1 MEPNTLI
8 PTRIFDILEV
18 ISAQYEKPDF
28 FARRDGEGWKT
39 YSIQDYVNY
48 SHVIASALLELGFE
62 KGDKIVTIMRNRPAW
77 NFLDM
82 GIMLAGMIHV
92 PVYPTLNPDEYKY
105 ILNHCDCKCIVFGQ
119 DAIYK
124 RVAGILPEV
133 EQHPVIYAI
142 DPIEGITPSSEL
154 VEIGKKNFEKW
165 RSVIEDNKKNI
176 QPDDVATIIY
186 TSGTTGRSKGVMLT
200 HKNICSNFLP
210 LALEFQLLDYHAKML
225 SFLPLCHVYER
236 IVNYHYQ
243 FMGVSHYYAGSLATI
258 GKDMHD
264 MKADGFCA
272 VPRVFEMMY
281 DKIQAAGKNLKGIK
295 KWIFD
300 WAFRIATV
308 YDYDNNNPLYKLK
321 YEIADKLVY
330 SKWRE
335 NLSGK
340 EMTVVSGGS
349 SISGKIIRLFT
360 AAKVRVYE
368 GYGLTETSPVI
379 AVNNPRAHIIKVGC
393 VGVIL
398 PGVECKIADD
408 GEILTKGPCLM
419 KGYYKDEAYTRE
431 VIDEDGWF
439 HTGDIGTF
447 VEGRYLKIT
456 DRKKEVFKL
465 SLGKFVSPQV
475 VETKLRESSYIDN
488 VMVIGENEKFAS
500 AIIVPSF
507 EKMNDEFKKR
517 HIAIPKTREEYIIHP
532 HFVDIINKEVADVNK
547 TLADHEQIKRY
558 RLITDEWSTESG
570 ELSQTLKLKRKVIY
584 QKYDALC
591 REIYNYDKKDTIE

>member
-1 MEPNTLI
+1 M
-8 PTRIFDILEV
+8 FDILDV
-18 ISAQYEKPDF
+18 ISAKYDKPDF
-28 FARRDGEGWKT
+28 FAKRDGNGWKT
-39 YSIQDYVNY
+39 YSIQDYVQY
-48 SHVIASALLELGFE
+48 SHTIAAAFLELGLQ

-92 PVYPTLNPDEYKY
+92 PVYPTLNPEDYRY
-105 ILNHCDCKCIVFGQ
+105 ILNHCDCKCIVFGMES
-119 DAIYK
+119 IYR
-124 RVAGILPEV
+124 RVEKVLPDI
-133 EQHPVIYAI
+133 EQHPMVYAL
-142 DPIEGITPSSEL
+142 DNIEGLTPSAEL
-154 VEIGKKNFEKW
+154 LEKGRQNLEKW
-165 RSVIEDNKKNI
+165 MPVIEENKRTI
-176 QPDDVATIIY
+176 SPDDVATIIY

-210 LALEFQLLDYHAKML
+210 IALEYQLLDYRAKML

-236 IVNYHYQ
+236 TVNYHYQ

-258 GKDMHD
+258 AKDMKD

-281 DKIQAAGKNLKGIK
+281 DKIEAAGKNLKGPK

-300 WAFRIATV
+300 WAFRIATR
-308 YDYDNNNPLYKLK
+308 YDYENPNKLYQYK

-349 SISGKIIRLFT
+349 SIPEKVIRLFT
-360 AAKVRVYE
+360 AAKVRIYE

-379 AVNNPRAHIIKVGC
+379 AVNVPRKHMIRVGC
-393 VGVIL
+393 VGEIL
-398 PGVECKIADD
+398 PTVECKIAPD

-439 HTGDIGTF
+439 HTGDIGTIVDGKF
-447 VEGRYLKIT
+447 LKVT
-456 DRKKEVFKL
+456 DRKKEIFKL
-465 SLGKFVSPQV
+465 SLGKYIAPQV
-475 VETKLRESSYIDN
+475 VETKLRESPFVDN
-488 VMVIGENEKFAS
+488 AMVIGENEKFAS
-500 AIIVPSF
+500 ALIVPLF
-507 EKMNDEFKKR
+507 DKMDEAFKKR
-517 HIAIPKTREEYIIHP
+517 RIEIPKDRTEYMNHPYFMQLISRE
-532 HFVDIINKEVADVNK
+532 VDLVNK
-547 TLADHEQIKRY
+547 TLADHEQIKRF
-558 RLITDEWSTESG
+558 RLIGDVWSTESG

-584 QKYDALC
+584 QKYDSIC
-591 REIYNYDKKDTIE
+591 REIYNYDKN

>member
-1 MEPNTLI
+1 MEQEPKL
-8 PTRIFDILEV
+8 PTRIFDILDV
-18 ISAQYEKPDF
+18 ISAKYDKPDF
-28 FARRDGEGWKT
+28 FAKRDGNGWKT
-39 YSIQDYVNY
+39 YSIQDYVQY
-48 SHVIASALLELGFE
+48 SHTIAAAFLELGLQ

-92 PVYPTLNPDEYKY
+92 PVYPTLNPEDYRY
-105 ILNHCDCKCIVFGQ
+105 ILNHCDCKCIVFGMES
-119 DAIYK
+119 IYR
-124 RVAGILPEV
+124 RVEKVLPDI
-133 EQHPVIYAI
+133 EQHPMVYAL
-142 DPIEGITPSSEL
+142 DNIEGLTPSAEL
-154 VEIGKKNFEKW
+154 LEKGRQNLEKW
-165 RSVIEDNKKNI
+165 MPVIEENKRTI
-176 QPDDVATIIY
+176 SPDDVATIIY

-210 LALEFQLLDYHAKML
+210 IALEYQLLDYRAKML

-236 IVNYHYQ
+236 TVNYHYQ

-258 GKDMHD
+258 AKDMKD

-281 DKIQAAGKNLKGIK
+281 DKIEAAGKNLKGPK

-300 WAFRIATV
+300 WAFRIATR
-308 YDYDNNNPLYKLK
+308 YDYENPNKLYQYK

-349 SISGKIIRLFT
+349 SIPEKVIRLFT
-360 AAKVRVYE
+360 AAKVRIYE

-379 AVNNPRAHIIKVGC
+379 AVNVPRKHMIRVGC
-393 VGVIL
+393 VGEIL
-398 PGVECKIADD
+398 PTVECKIAPD

-439 HTGDIGTF
+439 HTGDIGTI
-447 VEGRYLKIT
+447 VDGRFLKVT
-456 DRKKEVFKL
+456 DRKKEIFKL
-465 SLGKFVSPQV
+465 SLGKYIAPQV
-475 VETKLRESSYIDN
+475 VETKLRESVFVDN
-488 VMVIGENEKFAS
+488 AMVIGENEKFAS
-500 AIIVPSF
+500 ALIVPSF
-507 EKMNDEFKKR
+507 EKMDEAFKKR
-517 HIAIPKTREEYIIHP
+517 RLVIPTDRVEYMAHPYFMQIISQ
-532 HFVDIINKEVADVNK
+532 EVGKVNK
-547 TLADHEQIKRY
+547 TLADHEQIKRF
-558 RLITDEWSTESG
+558 RLIGDVWSTESG

-584 QKYDALC
+584 QKYDSIC
-591 REIYNYDKKDTIE
+591 REIYNYDKN

>member
-1 MEPNTLI
+1 MEQDPKL
-8 PTRIFDILEV
+8 PTRIFDILDV
-18 ISAQYEKPDF
+18 ISAKYDKPDF
-28 FARRDGEGWKT
+28 FAKRDGNGWKT
-39 YSIQDYVNY
+39 YSIQDYVQY
-48 SHVIASALLELGFE
+48 SHTIAAAFLELGLQ

-92 PVYPTLNPDEYKY
+92 PVYPTLNPEDYRY
-105 ILNHCDCKCIVFGQ
+105 ILNHCDCKCIVFGMES
-119 DAIYK
+119 IYR
-124 RVAGILPEV
+124 RVEKVLPDI
-133 EQHPVIYAI
+133 EQHPMVYAL
-142 DPIEGITPSSEL
+142 DNIEGLTPSAEL
-154 VEIGKKNFEKW
+154 LEKGRQNLEKW
-165 RSVIEDNKKNI
+165 MPVIEENKRTI
-176 QPDDVATIIY
+176 SPDDVATIIY

-210 LALEFQLLDYHAKML
+210 IALEYQLLDYRAKML

-236 IVNYHYQ
+236 TVNYHYQ

-258 GKDMHD
+258 AKDMKD

-281 DKIQAAGKNLKGIK
+281 DKIEAAGKNLKGPK

-300 WAFRIATV
+300 WAFRIATR
-308 YDYDNNNPLYKLK
+308 YDYENPNKLYQYK

-349 SISGKIIRLFT
+349 SIPEKVIRLFT
-360 AAKVRVYE
+360 AAKVRIYE

-379 AVNNPRAHIIKVGC
+379 AVNVPRKHMIRVGC
-393 VGVIL
+393 VGEIL
-398 PGVECKIADD
+398 PTVECKIAPD

-439 HTGDIGTF
+439 HTGDIGTIVDGKF
-447 VEGRYLKIT
+447 LKVT
-456 DRKKEVFKL
+456 DRKKEIFKL
-465 SLGKFVSPQV
+465 SLGKYIAPQV
-475 VETKLRESSYIDN
+475 VETKLRESPFVDN
-488 VMVIGENEKFAS
+488 AMVIGENEKFAS
-500 AIIVPSF
+500 ALIVPLF
-507 EKMNDEFKKR
+507 DKMDEAFKKR
-517 HIAIPKTREEYIIHP
+517 RIEIPKDRTEYMNHPYFMQLISRE
-532 HFVDIINKEVADVNK
+532 VDLVNK
-547 TLADHEQIKRY
+547 TLADHEQIKRF
-558 RLITDEWSTESG
+558 RLIGDVWSTESG

-584 QKYDALC
+584 QKYDSIC
-591 REIYNYDKKDTIE
+591 REIYNYDKN